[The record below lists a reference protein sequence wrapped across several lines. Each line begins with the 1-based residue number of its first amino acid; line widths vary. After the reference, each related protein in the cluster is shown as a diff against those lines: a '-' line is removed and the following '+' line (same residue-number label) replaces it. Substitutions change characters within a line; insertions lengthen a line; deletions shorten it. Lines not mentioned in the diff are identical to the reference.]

1 MNAKKKFQT
10 EIVSLDEANAN
21 LSKLRSKGGSRY
33 SSKFDPL
40 KQHIQW
46 LERGKVLKIEEMDRS
61 DVANLRGY
69 IDRNVKPV
77 GKGLKYVVESSRLRD
92 DISKYRV
99 FVFCRKD
106 E

>member
-1 MNAKKKFQT
+1 MSAKKKFHA
-10 EIVSLDEANAN
+10 EVVSADEANAN
-21 LSKLRSKGGSRY
+21 LSELRSKGGSRY

-46 LERGKVLKIEEMDRS
+46 LDRGKVLKIEEMERT

-77 GKGLKYVVESSRLRD
+77 GKGLTYIVRSSRIRED
-92 DISKYRV
+92 GDKYRV
-99 FVFCRKD
+99 YVFCRKED
-106 E
+106 

>member
-1 MNAKKKFQT
+1 MSAKKNFHA
-10 EIVSLDEANAN
+10 EVVSAEEAHAD
-21 LSKLRSKGGSRY
+21 LSELRSKGGSRY

-46 LERGKVLKIEEMDRS
+46 LDRGNVLKIEEMERS

-77 GKGLKYVVESSRLRD
+77 GKGLRYIVRSSRLSED
-92 DISKYRV
+92 GNKYRV
-99 FVFCRKD
+99 YIFCRK